1 MTPSAANDIP
11 ALPFGAKLT
20 MLDNGFV
27 FIVRKKTFPDLY
39 LR

>member
-1 MTPSAANDIP
+1 MTPFIRRRHVP
-11 ALPFGAKLT
+11 CPGAKLT

-27 FIVRKKTFPDLY
+27 SSVRKKTFPDLN